1 MDKVTEVNQWLK
13 NIHSQLKLNEHQCH
27 MLDKNG
33 YAVQIQLST
42 SGHLIS
48 LSCELY
54 RLNDTIDHEL
64 ANFALELNANSEI
77 LRSCWLAKHEDKLLL
92 MHHVDIIHFDGL
104 DFENTLNN
112 FLSLSGEVR
121 QILPQSSSA
130 TPKISDD
137 MPFNH
142 TFYVKG

>member
-1 MDKVTEVNQWLK
+1 
-13 NIHSQLKLNEHQCH
+13 
-27 MLDKNG
+27 MLDKSG

-54 RLNDTIDHEL
+54 RLNDSVNHGLI
-64 ANFALELNANSEI
+64 NFALELNANSE
-77 LRSCWLAKHEDKLLL
+77 LLQSCWLAKHENKLLL

-112 FLSLSGEVR
+112 FLSLSDKVR
-121 QILPQSSSA
+121 QILPLS
-130 TPKISDD
+130 TPSTPPKVSDD
-137 MPFNH
+137 MPFNPA
-142 TFYVKG
+142 FYVKG